1 MKQSYHI
8 HNIYPEFKSMHTGS
22 HSDINQAGA
31 YEMTV
36 SAAKTQ
42 GAHHIGL
49 TVSDLDAARGF
60 FVDAE
65 QN

>member
-1 MKQSYHI
+1 
-8 HNIYPEFKSMHTGS
+8 
-22 HSDINQAGA
+22 
-31 YEMTV
+31 MTV